1 MAVNPKSA
9 DNTKKIF
16 FILIVED
23 SRVQAEI
30 LKHILESQGYVTAVA
45 ENGKNALELV
55 SQKRPDLI
63 ISDVIMPVMNGY
75 DLCKEIKKNE
85 LTRDI
90 PVILLTALSD
100 SRDVALALQSGA
112 DNFITKP
119 YQADYILKRVKTI
132 LETPLDHSRIP
143 TEEKPVK
150 FVHGGQSYQIG
161 MDRPKILDFLLSAYE
176 AAVIQHQEFQRSQ
189 KELRVTN
196 EKINHLNQ
204 IISISNSAL
213 KPDALLESILQ
224 KTLSLQGFEMG
235 ALYLLNADKTE
246 ANMTCYQET
255 APAYSD
261 LQVLIGTLNLN
272 EASRQELFIQ
282 GIPQFVHLSDDYQM
296 DRDSTILKEL
306 GAKCYALLPLTS
318 ASVVIGAI
326 ALISTQKH
334 DFSSQEKSLLTSIS
348 TEIGNAVQK
357 TLLLKRL
364 EVANDETNLYLDI
377 MTHDINNVNTA
388 ALSYLDLLTTG
399 LEHEN
404 KKFADIVI
412 KSINQ
417 SIEIIGNVSTIRKI
431 HEQKTALKPVKL
443 DSVIRNEI
451 LHFSNTK
458 IQYAGTEAVVLA
470 DDLLGQVFT
479 NLIGNSVKFCGEN
492 GEITIMVGEQ
502 DNNILITVADNGPG
516 ISDQM
521 KPQVFDRF
529 RKGKSKK
536 SGKGLGLFITRHL
549 LEGYGGRIWA
559 EDRVPGHQDQGTAV
573 HFTMKLAN

>member
-334 DFSSQEKSLLTSIS
+334 DFSSQEKSLLSSIS